1 MSSLDR
7 RRIQASLQASPI
19 GSPPLAT
26 DARKEDGM
34 YGTIARLKVKPDRVE
49 ALQQMTASYD
59 DLEVPGFVGTHVYRM
74 DADDTE
80 YYLVVLFED
89 RESYRKNAEDP
100 AQDRRY
106 REMREL
112 LAEDPEWHD
121 GEVVW
126 SSTR

>member
-1 MSSLDR
+1 
-7 RRIQASLQASPI
+7 
-19 GSPPLAT
+19 
-26 DARKEDGM
+26 M
-34 YGTIARLKVKPDRVE
+34 YGTIARLKVKPDRVA
-49 ALQQMTASYD
+49 ALQEMTASYD

-80 YYLVVLFED
+80 FYLVVLFED
-89 RESYRKNAEDP
+89 RDTYRRNADDP

>member
-1 MSSLDR
+1 
-7 RRIQASLQASPI
+7 
-19 GSPPLAT
+19 
-26 DARKEDGM
+26 M

-49 ALQQMTASYD
+49 ALQRLTASYD
-59 DLEVPGFVGTHVYRM
+59 DLAVPGFVGTHVYRM
-74 DADDTE
+74 DADETE

-89 RESYRKNAEDP
+89 RETYRKNADDP

-112 LAEDPEWHD
+112 LVEDPDWHD

-126 SSTR
+126 SSGR

>member
-1 MSSLDR
+1 
-7 RRIQASLQASPI
+7 
-19 GSPPLAT
+19 
-26 DARKEDGM
+26 M
-34 YGTIARLKVKPDRVE
+34 YGTIARLKVKPDHVE
-49 ALQQMTASYD
+49 ALQRLTASYD

-74 DADDTE
+74 DADETE

-89 RESYRKNAEDP
+89 RDTYRKNAEDP

-112 LAEDPEWHD
+112 LVEDPDWHD

-126 SSTR
+126 SSVR

>member
-1 MSSLDR
+1 
-7 RRIQASLQASPI
+7 
-19 GSPPLAT
+19 
-26 DARKEDGM
+26 M
-34 YGTIARLKVKPDRVE
+34 YGTIARLRVKPDRVE
-49 ALQQMTASYD
+49 ALQRLTESYD
-59 DLEVPGFVGTHVYRM
+59 DLAVPGFVGTHVYRM
-74 DADDTE
+74 DADETE

-89 RESYRKNAEDP
+89 RDTYRKNAEDP

-126 SSTR
+126 TSSR

>member
-1 MSSLDR
+1 
-7 RRIQASLQASPI
+7 
-19 GSPPLAT
+19 
-26 DARKEDGM
+26 M

-49 ALQQMTASYD
+49 ALQQLTASYD

-89 RESYRKNAEDP
+89 RDTYRKNAEDP

>member
-1 MSSLDR
+1 
-7 RRIQASLQASPI
+7 
-19 GSPPLAT
+19 
-26 DARKEDGM
+26 M

-49 ALQQMTASYD
+49 ALQQLTASYD
-59 DLEVPGFVGTHVYRM
+59 DLEVRGFVGTHVYRM

-89 RESYRKNAEDP
+89 RDTYRRNADDP
-100 AQDRRY
+100 AQDRRS

>member
-1 MSSLDR
+1 
-7 RRIQASLQASPI
+7 
-19 GSPPLAT
+19 
-26 DARKEDGM
+26 M

>member
-1 MSSLDR
+1 
-7 RRIQASLQASPI
+7 
-19 GSPPLAT
+19 
-26 DARKEDGM
+26 M

-49 ALQQMTASYD
+49 ALQQLTASYD
-59 DLEVPGFVGTHVYRM
+59 DLEVAGFVGTHVYRM

-89 RESYRKNAEDP
+89 RDTYRKNAEDP

>member
-1 MSSLDR
+1 
-7 RRIQASLQASPI
+7 
-19 GSPPLAT
+19 
-26 DARKEDGM
+26 M
-34 YGTIARLKVKPDRVE
+34 YGTIARLKVKPDHVE
-49 ALQQMTASYD
+49 ALQRLTASYD

-74 DADDTE
+74 DADETE

-89 RESYRKNAEDP
+89 RDTYRKNAEDP

-112 LAEDPEWHD
+112 LAEDPDWHD

-126 SSTR
+126 SSVR

>member
-1 MSSLDR
+1 
-7 RRIQASLQASPI
+7 
-19 GSPPLAT
+19 
-26 DARKEDGM
+26 M
-34 YGTIARLKVKPDRVE
+34 YGSIARLKVKPDRVE

-59 DLEVPGFVGTHVYRM
+59 DLEVPGFVGAHVYRM

-89 RESYRKNAEDP
+89 RENYRKNAEDP

-106 REMREL
+106 REMRNL

>member
-1 MSSLDR
+1 
-7 RRIQASLQASPI
+7 
-19 GSPPLAT
+19 
-26 DARKEDGM
+26 M

-49 ALQQMTASYD
+49 ALQQLTASYD
-59 DLEVPGFVGTHVYRM
+59 DLEVSGFVGTHVYRM

-89 RESYRKNAEDP
+89 RETYRTNAEDP
-100 AQDRRY
+100 AQDGRY

>member
-1 MSSLDR
+1 
-7 RRIQASLQASPI
+7 
-19 GSPPLAT
+19 
-26 DARKEDGM
+26 M
-34 YGTIARLKVKPDRVE
+34 YGTIARLKVKPDHVE
-49 ALQQMTASYD
+49 ALQRLTASYD

-74 DADDTE
+74 DADETE

-89 RESYRKNAEDP
+89 RDTYRKNAEDP

-112 LAEDPEWHD
+112 LVEDSDWHD

-126 SSTR
+126 SSVR

>member
-1 MSSLDR
+1 
-7 RRIQASLQASPI
+7 
-19 GSPPLAT
+19 
-26 DARKEDGM
+26 M

-49 ALQQMTASYD
+49 ALQQLTASYD

-89 RESYRKNAEDP
+89 RDTYRKNAEDP

-112 LAEDPEWHD
+112 LVEDPDWHD

-126 SSTR
+126 SSVR

>member
-1 MSSLDR
+1 
-7 RRIQASLQASPI
+7 
-19 GSPPLAT
+19 
-26 DARKEDGM
+26 M

-49 ALQQMTASYD
+49 ALQRFIASYD

-74 DADDTE
+74 DADATE
-80 YYLVVLFED
+80 YYLVVMFDD
-89 RESYRKNAEDP
+89 RDTYRRNAEDP